1 MLHKVIIGEPSRYL
15 RMTACACVMILSLC
29 ASATEYFVDK
39 NRPDDNGDGK
49 SIATAYRTIQAAVD
63 NAKKGDIITVL
74 PGVYDEGEGKKYTSA
89 AAGNVETT
97 ARVVLDK
104 SIWLRSAEGKEK
116 TFIVG
121 SRIANGDET
130 DMRCVSL
137 ATSSTIVE
145 GFTICGGTASDS
157 YGGGVLAEAW

>member
-1 MLHKVIIGEPSRYL
+1 MPVSLCTSRAGMDVIRKERMLHKVIIGDPSRYL
-15 RMTACACVMILSLC
+15 RMTAFACVMILSLC

-130 DMRCVSL
+130 E
-137 ATSSTIVE
+137 TIH
-145 GFTICGGTASDS
+145 GNSWTI
-157 YGGGVLAEAW
+157 YGNWC